1 VTVRRSTIQ
10 SLLAFI
16 GLRGPAVEN
25 HFSVQQ
31 ALRKIRPPP
40 LTAGTTGND
49 PAASDLIGQELHLL
63 AGPSPAVW
71 HGAIQSVSTKPRRQ
85 STLLTLGL
93 RLSFQMSLN
102 VLVTSHQRE
111 LFQIR

>member
-1 VTVRRSTIQ
+1 M
-10 SLLAFI
+10 
-16 GLRGPAVEN
+16 
-25 HFSVQQ
+25 QQ
-31 ALRKIRPPP
+31 ALREIRPPP

-85 STLLTLGL
+85 STPLTLGL

-111 LFQIR
+111 LFKIR

>member
-1 VTVRRSTIQ
+1 
-10 SLLAFI
+10 
-16 GLRGPAVEN
+16 
-25 HFSVQQ
+25 
-31 ALRKIRPPP
+31 
-40 LTAGTTGND
+40 
-49 PAASDLIGQELHLL
+49 LHLL

>member
-1 VTVRRSTIQ
+1 M
-10 SLLAFI
+10 SLIKAC
-16 GLRGPAVEN
+16 
-25 HFSVQQ
+25 
-31 ALRKIRPPP
+31 IRPPP

-71 HGAIQSVSTKPRRQ
+71 HGAIQSVSPKPRRQ
-85 STLLTLGL
+85 STPLTLGL

-102 VLVTSHQRE
+102 VLVTPHQRE
-111 LFQIR
+111 LFKSAPRWPFLIFRGVTAVFCPRLRLVPAC